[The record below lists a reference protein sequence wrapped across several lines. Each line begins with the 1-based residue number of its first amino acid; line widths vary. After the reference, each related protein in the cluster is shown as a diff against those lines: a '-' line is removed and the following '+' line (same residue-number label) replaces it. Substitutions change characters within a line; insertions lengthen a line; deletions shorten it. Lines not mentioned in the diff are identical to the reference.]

1 MVVGSRE
8 WSRGLGA
15 VVAERSPSGGSGGSR
30 SSGGGQSGEAEGELL
45 SDRDLKQIERE
56 FADGLSSVQIVDIFT
71 QRGIRFSEATF
82 RKYVQQGLLPRS
94 RRVGRK
100 GKHQGSMGLYPATTV
115 RRINVI
121 KRLMAQNHTIE
132 QIQSQFL
139 RYRDEID
146 GLERGMAAVLGW
158 FEQDLETP
166 GLDAGARKAL
176 RRDID
181 AVKTAAEELIRQL
194 ESIER
199 RLAGPKEGPSPA
211 GAPEGA
217 EDLL

>member
-1 MVVGSRE
+1 
-8 WSRGLGA
+8 
-15 VVAERSPSGGSGGSR
+15 
-30 SSGGGQSGEAEGELL
+30 
-45 SDRDLKQIERE
+45 
-56 FADGLSSVQIVDIFT
+56 LSSVQIVDLFT

-82 RKYVQQGLLPRS
+82 RKYVQLGLLPRS

-132 QIQSQFL
+132 EIQSQFL

-146 GLERGMAAVLGW
+146 SLERSLAAITGW
-158 FEQDLETP
+158 FEEDLRGVEDP
-166 GLDAGARKAL
+166 QAKKNL

-181 AVKTAAEELIRQL
+181 EAKRAGEELVRLI

-199 RLAGPKEGPSPA
+199 RMARPKEGAGGA
-211 GAPEGA
+211 GAPEGF

>member
-1 MVVGSRE
+1 MLAGRHE
-8 WSRGLGA
+8 WRRGIGA
-15 VVAERSPSGGSGGSR
+15 VVAERSPSGGSGGGR
-30 SSGGGQSGEAEGELL
+30 GPGGGASGDDDGELL
-45 SDRDLKQIERE
+45 SDRDLRQIERE

-132 QIQSQFL
+132 EIQSQFL

-146 GLERGMAAVLGW
+146 SLERSLAAITGW
-158 FEQDLETP
+158 FE
-166 GLDAGARKAL
+166 
-176 RRDID
+176 
-181 AVKTAAEELIRQL
+181 
-194 ESIER
+194 
-199 RLAGPKEGPSPA
+199 
-211 GAPEGA
+211 
-217 EDLL
+217 EDLRGVEDP